1 MIGIAVMGYG
11 VVGSGVVE
19 LIDQNNKIFS
29 EKIGQEIA
37 VRHILDI
44 RDFPGD
50 KYESLLTK
58 DFNDIVNDPA
68 TGIVCET
75 IGGARVAY

>member
-50 KYESLLTK
+50 KY
-58 DFNDIVNDPA
+58 
-68 TGIVCET
+68 
-75 IGGARVAY
+75 